1 MSDAFRIDDNVM
13 RFTMLTVVNDIV
25 DDILLVIIVFL
36 RQQNILRA
44 IGNTTPECDITGVS
58 THNLNDTAT
67 LVRRGSISYLIDR
80 FHCCVDRCIKSDRII
95 RTCNIQIDRSRQ
107 TDRID
112 ALFGKSLR
120 TAVRTV
126 TTDHDNTVNSMLAAD
141 LSTLLLSFRSPE
153 LRTSGC
159 SKYCSTPLDRI
170 GYVLFLHIY
179 NLFI

>member
-1 MSDAFRIDDNVM
+1 M
-13 RFTMLTVVNDIV
+13 
-25 DDILLVIIVFL
+25 
-36 RQQNILRA
+36 
-44 IGNTTPECDITGVS
+44 
-58 THNLNDTAT
+58 
-67 LVRRGSISYLIDR
+67 RRGSISYLIDR

-126 TTDHDNTVNSMLAAD
+126 TTDHDNTINSMLTAD
-141 LSTLLLSFRSPE
+141 LRTLLLSFRSPE

-179 NLFI
+179 NFFI